1 VTELAR
7 AHLVIHSA
15 SEVRTCDP
23 AIGEGNTGLIR
34 NGAVAVAGDFISW
47 VGKTD
52 DLHNEVSSGYDTIT
66 IDASGKTVIPGF
78 VDAHTHLVF
87 AGDRREEFSA
97 RAGGRPYEAGGILQ
111 TVLSTRAASTADLV
125 GLSMKRADQMLA
137 HGTTTAEAKTGYA
150 LDLDGERK
158 LLEVLAEVNR
168 SHDLD
173 LEITFLGAHALPPE
187 FVGRSDDY
195 IDHVGEMLDDLSM
208 MAGWCDVFCDVG
220 AFTPDQSRRVLELG
234 KRHGLRPRIHA
245 NELAA
250 SGGAGV
256 AAEVEAASAD
266 HLIHLDEQEAKALAA
281 TDCVGVLCPV
291 TALGLERFPDTVMMR
306 EQGMTIALASDLNPG
321 TAHSENIQLAIAIAT
336 RAMSMTPEDAL
347 IATTRSA
354 ALSLKREDVGRLSP
368 GGLGDIAILSTDS
381 ALDLGYHAG
390 VNLVE
395 QVIKRGLIIDPNPA
409 SKE

>member
-1 VTELAR
+1 MTELAK

-23 AIGEGNTGLIR
+23 ALGEGDTGLIR
-34 NGAVAVAGDFISW
+34 NGAVAVAGEFISW
-47 VGKTD
+47 VGRTE
-52 DLHNEVSSGYDTIT
+52 DLQNEVSSGYDTIN

-87 AGDRREEFSA
+87 AGDRREEFSV
-97 RAGGRPYEAGGILQ
+97 RAGGQRYEAGGILQ
-111 TVLSTRAASTADLV
+111 TVVSTRAASTADLIA
-125 GLSMKRADQMLA
+125 LSMKRADTMLA

-158 LLEVLAEVNR
+158 LLEVLAEVNK

-187 FVGRSDDY
+187 FEGRSDDY

-208 MAGWCDVFCDVG
+208 MARWCDVFCDVG
-220 AFTPDQSRRVLELG
+220 AFTPDQSKRVLELG
-234 KRHGLRPRIHA
+234 KRHGLSPRIHA

-281 TDCVGVLCPV
+281 VGCVGVLCPV
-291 TALGLERFPDTVMMR
+291 TALGLGLFPDTVMMR

-321 TAHSENIQLAIAIAT
+321 TAHSENIQLAIVIAT
-336 RAMSMTPEDAL
+336 RAMAMTPEEAL
-347 IATTRSA
+347 LATTRSP
-354 ALSLKREDVGRLSP
+354 ALSLRRDDVGRISP
-368 GGLGDIAILSTDS
+368 GLLADIAILSSDS

-395 QVIKRGLIIDPNPA
+395 QVIKRGVTIDPNLA